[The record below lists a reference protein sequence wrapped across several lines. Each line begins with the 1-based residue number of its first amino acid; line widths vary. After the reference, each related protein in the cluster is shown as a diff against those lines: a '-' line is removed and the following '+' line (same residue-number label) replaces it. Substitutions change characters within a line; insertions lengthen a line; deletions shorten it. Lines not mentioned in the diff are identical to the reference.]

1 MGQDAERVRGAYET
15 RGCPQCGS
23 ELYADVP
30 VCYGCLYEFASEGEG
45 AEGREAIGGG
55 EADRTLSLAAV
66 EAGPHPLDCPGA
78 YLRTASVDLWTPVP
92 EEGVVLGRDSSSEV
106 VLHSP
111 AVSRRHLRLVPT
123 SDGMEVSDLG
133 STNPA
138 CYHGRPVTQRVV
150 VPYGDSLEVCGA
162 IVTMTGPGASP

>member
-1 MGQDAERVRGAYET
+1 MGQDAERARGAYET

-30 VCYGCLYEFASEGEG
+30 VCYGCLYEFPAEGGG
-45 AEGREAIGGG
+45 AEAGGVTGGG

-66 EAGPHPLDCPGA
+66 AAGPHPHDGLGV

-92 EEGVVLGRDSSSEV
+92 EGGAVLGRDLSSEV

-123 SDGMEVSDLG
+123 SDGMEVIDLG

-150 VPYGDSLEVCGA
+150 VPYGDSLEVCGT